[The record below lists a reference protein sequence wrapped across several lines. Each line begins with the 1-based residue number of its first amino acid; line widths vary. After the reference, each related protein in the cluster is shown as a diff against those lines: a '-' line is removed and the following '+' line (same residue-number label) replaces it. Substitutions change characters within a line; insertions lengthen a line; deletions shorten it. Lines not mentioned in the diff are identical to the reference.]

1 MRDGRFQQAHQPRR
15 HRLRRGALE
24 EVEAVFQGAGEA
36 PRRPVGVA
44 GFLEVEGEVEA
55 GEVGGQLLHAA
66 VEPGQGG
73 LDPAVVLQDEHDLEQ
88 RVASEGA
95 GGLYGLDQVMEGEIL
110 VLVGG
115 EVEVADPRDEL
126 AEGGMAGEIGAEDQ
140 GVDEEADEVLE
151 GLVQSAGG
159 GGSDGDVVAGAESAE
174 EGGQSRLED
183 HEQGGAAVVGQG
195 QQAAVQAGV
204 QVDGDGAAA
213 VAGGPGTSVI
223 HGQAE
228 FFGHPGEP
236 PPPERELLGQEAAG
250 IVGFAEQLAL
260 PAGVIGILDRQG
272 REVGAPCRAI
282 GRHRPGRGPASTGR
296 GSRRRWRY
304 GGSRAGAHGSADP
317 AGTARRAT
325 GGCGTGRRRWRRP
338 P

>member
-1 MRDGRFQQAHQPRR
+1 M
-15 HRLRRGALE
+15 
-24 EVEAVFQGAGEA
+24 
-36 PRRPVGVA
+36 
-44 GFLEVEGEVEA
+44 EGEVEA

-95 GGLYGLDQVMEGEIL
+95 GGLHGLDQVMEGEIL

-174 EGGQSRLED
+174 EGGQSAWR
-183 HEQGGAAVVGQG
+183 
-195 QQAAVQAGV
+195 
-204 QVDGDGAAA
+204 
-213 VAGGPGTSVI
+213 TMN
-223 HGQAE
+223 
-228 FFGHPGEP
+228 
-236 PPPERELLGQEAAG
+236 RE
-250 IVGFAEQLAL
+250 
-260 PAGVIGILDRQG
+260 
-272 REVGAPCRAI
+272 APLSWARA
-282 GRHRPGRGPASTGR
+282 
-296 GSRRRWRY
+296 SRRRCRP
-304 GGSRAGAHGSADP
+304 GSRSMGTVPPRWP
-317 AGTARRAT
+317 AAR
-325 GGCGTGRRRWRRP
+325 GRR
-338 P
+338 